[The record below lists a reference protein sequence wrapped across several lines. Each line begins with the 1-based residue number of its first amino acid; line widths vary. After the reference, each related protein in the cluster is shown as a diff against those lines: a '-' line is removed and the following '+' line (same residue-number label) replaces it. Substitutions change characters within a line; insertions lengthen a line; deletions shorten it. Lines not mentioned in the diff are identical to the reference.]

1 MRCKITFGLIN
12 LDASRRFSFCWDCD
26 LTLFCSLFFSTVVN
40 LQALG
45 GSTALVIA
53 AVWTGMIHLLLGVL
67 GTFVLKRFPT
77 SFSVGFFL
85 GVLVILSNQNLILF
99 GTFSGYAYGTP
110 STNKIFASIGFT
122 LFCTLAFFSLLV
134 FHFKA
139 YIVVAPVDAKGFK
152 GNARNNDEETVDTPQ
167 TSDYRQY
174 DDSAVA

>member
-1 MRCKITFGLIN
+1 MFS
-12 LDASRRFSFCWDCD
+12 SRD
-26 LTLFCSLFFSTVVN
+26 LTLFCTLFSFSLSSHTTTVVN

-99 GTFSGYAYGTP
+99 GTFSGYGYGTI
-110 STNKIFASIGFT
+110 STNKIFAGIGFT
-122 LFCTLAFFSLLV
+122 LFCILAFFSLLV

-139 YIVVAPVDAKGFK
+139 HIVVAPVDAKGFK
-152 GNARNNDEETVDTPQ
+152 GGAQGNDEETTDTPP
-167 TSDYRQY
+167 SDYRQY
-174 DDSAVA
+174 DDHAAA